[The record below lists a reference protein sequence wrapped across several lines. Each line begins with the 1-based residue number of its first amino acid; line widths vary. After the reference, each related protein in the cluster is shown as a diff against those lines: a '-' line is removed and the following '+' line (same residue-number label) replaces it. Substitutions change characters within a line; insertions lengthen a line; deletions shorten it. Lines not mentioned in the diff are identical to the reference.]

1 MLSVRLVGFFLEDRI
16 KKKKEMDR
24 SLLSTN
30 SYKTNNQLIDS
41 HYLDTKNQS
50 RYDTFIRHIIV
61 ATEIFFA

>member
-16 KKKKEMDR
+16 KKKEMGR

-41 HYLDTKNQS
+41 HYLDTKKPVIHSLN
-50 RYDTFIRHIIV
+50 ILL
-61 ATEIFFA
+61 